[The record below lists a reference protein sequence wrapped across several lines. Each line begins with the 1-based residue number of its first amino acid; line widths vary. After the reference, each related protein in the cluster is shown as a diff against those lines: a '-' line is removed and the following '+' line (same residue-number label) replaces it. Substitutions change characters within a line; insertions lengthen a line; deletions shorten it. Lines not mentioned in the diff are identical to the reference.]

1 MINSNDFKTGI
12 TIEWEGNIYEVL
24 EFQHVKPGKG
34 GAFVQTKLKNL
45 RTGANIAYTFNAG
58 IKIETAEIKKVEM
71 QYIYDNEDKAVF
83 MDNETYEQIEIP
95 KDTIRDEL
103 QYLTVEKNAQ
113 VRFYGDEVLGIIL
126 PDKMVLEVVD
136 TPPGEKGNSA
146 TNTMKS
152 AILET
157 GIEIRVPMFINNGDK
172 IVVNTVTGKYDT
184 RYKE

>member
-1 MINSNDFKTGI
+1 M
-12 TIEWEGNIYEVL
+12 
-24 EFQHVKPGKG
+24 
-34 GAFVQTKLKNL
+34 
-45 RTGANIAYTFNAG
+45 
-58 IKIETAEIKKVEM
+58 
-71 QYIYDNEDKAVF
+71 
-83 MDNETYEQIEIP
+83 
-95 KDTIRDEL
+95 
-103 QYLTVEKNAQ
+103 
-113 VRFYGDEVLGIIL
+113 L
-126 PDKMVLEVVD
+126 PDKVVLEVTN

>member
-1 MINSNDFKTGI
+1 MISTNEFKTGV
-12 TIEWEGNIYEVL
+12 TISFEGNIYEVL

-45 RTGANIAYTFNAG
+45 RTGANISYTFNAG
-58 IKIETAEIKKVEM
+58 IKIDTAEIKKVEM
-71 QYIYDNEDKAVF
+71 QYLYDMDDNAVF
-83 MDNETYEQIEIP
+83 MDNETYDQIEIP
-95 KDTIRDEL
+95 KSTIKDEL
-103 QYLTVEKNAQ
+103 QYLIVGKSAQ
-113 VRFYGDEVLGIIL
+113 VRFYENEVLGVVL
-126 PDKMVLEVVD
+126 PDKVVLEVTD
-136 TPPGEKGNSA
+136 TPPGERGNSA